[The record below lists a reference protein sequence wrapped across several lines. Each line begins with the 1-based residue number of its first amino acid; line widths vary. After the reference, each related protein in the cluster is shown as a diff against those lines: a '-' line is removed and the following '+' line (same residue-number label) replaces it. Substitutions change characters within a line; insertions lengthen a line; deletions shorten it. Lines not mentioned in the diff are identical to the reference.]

1 MRCNVLVFNEL
12 PTERKRVKLSQEFYA
27 LHTSTTRTY
36 SCFFNSFCVLHYHAD
51 LSGVPKVTRVSCIR
65 SYTIKTNVS
74 QRREFR
80 KWLRYFVFWA
90 ILLKHLQFNDCL
102 TYPSYTFFQI
112 VMLFYKSF
120 RTNYMHQVSR
130 LLFFK
135 FGNELVSIC

>member
-1 MRCNVLVFNEL
+1 MFFENLYFLISNVFCVSKLNFRYLNVPSVDLAIRFKHELYLLIREMRCNVLVFNEL

-27 LHTSTTRTY
+27 LHTSTTRKY

-74 QRREFR
+74 QRRKFR

-90 ILLKHLQFNDCL
+90 IFIE
-102 TYPSYTFFQI
+102 TFT
-112 VMLFYKSF
+112 V
-120 RTNYMHQVSR
+120 
-130 LLFFK
+130 
-135 FGNELVSIC
+135 